1 MFSHFI
7 DPSSMSAAELELI
20 SQNQLVTAL
29 AIFLLLM
36 FFRAAEKH
44 ATSRQTERSVPGSR
58 LAKPSKEQEQ
68 DRVLRG

>member
-1 MFSHFI
+1 MFSHFT

-20 SQNQLVTAL
+20 SQNQLLTAL

-44 ATSRQTERSVPGSR
+44 ATSRQTERSSLANR
-58 LAKPSKEQEQ
+58 LAKPGKEQ
-68 DRVLRG
+68 DRGLRG